1 MADYLLLFIG
11 TVLVN
16 NFVLVKFLGLCPFMG
31 VSKKAGNR
39 NGDGACHH
47 LRDDAGLYL
56 RLAD

>member
-31 VSKKAGNR
+31 FPKNWKPQWGW
-39 NGDGACHH
+39 GWPPP
-47 LRDDAGLYL
+47 L
-56 RLAD
+56 

>member
-31 VSKKAGNR
+31 FPKSWKPQWGWAR
-39 NGDGACHH
+39 YH
-47 LRDDAGLYL
+47 LRDDPGLYL

>member
-31 VSKKAGNR
+31 VSKKNWKPQWGW
-39 NGDGACHH
+39 GWPPP
-47 LRDDAGLYL
+47 L
-56 RLAD
+56 